1 MKASEQKC
9 FGAFELQERRKKVT
23 VQKDV
28 TKNIYIGNGATTT
41 FPYTFECPSN
51 HPEYIKV
58 YLEKD
63 DGSTVVTADFLLDMD
78 NRRIIYPS
86 NGTPLAA
93 GRKIIIVRELPI
105 QQLMNLV
112 NNGPYFAEDV
122 ETSFDECV
130 MMIQQLSENIQ
141 RSLKLSIGASNDVST
156 ILPYGKDKAFAWS
169 KDGKGLVLTENPANV
184 IPIVDGKVLELQEYI
199 QKQTKEIQELVES
212 LNSLTREELI
222 SLRDQCKDYM
232 EKAQGAALI
241 NVRWQIGNV
250 RKRDPSKPTYG
261 LDGNDLII
269 NVPDVIK
276 LTILGDSNV

>member
-1 MKASEQKC
+1 M
-9 FGAFELQERRKKVT
+9 T
-23 VQKDV
+23 VQKEL
-28 TKNIYIGNGATTT
+28 TKNIYVGNGQTTK
-41 FPYTFECPSN
+41 FPFTFECPDD

-78 NRRIIYPS
+78 NRKIIYPS

-93 GRKIIIVRELPI
+93 GRKIIIVRELPL

-141 RSLKLSIGASNDVST
+141 RSLKLSIGGSNDVST

-232 EKAQGAALI
+232 EKAQGAALL
-241 NVRWQIGNV
+241 NVRWQIGNI
-250 RKRDPSKPTYG
+250 KTRDPSKPTYG

-276 LTILGDSNV
+276 LTVLGDSNV